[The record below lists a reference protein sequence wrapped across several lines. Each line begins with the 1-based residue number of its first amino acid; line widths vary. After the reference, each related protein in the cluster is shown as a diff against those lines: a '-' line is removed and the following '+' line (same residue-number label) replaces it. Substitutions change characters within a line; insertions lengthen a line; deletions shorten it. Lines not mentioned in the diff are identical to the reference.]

1 MDFDY
6 IVIGSGS
13 SGCPLTA
20 RLLEKG
26 MKVLLVEA
34 GKRERIPVTR
44 LPAALIH
51 TVGNPRYDWCYQT
64 EPDPTRDGLTEAW
77 PRGKVPG
84 GSSAINGMIFIRGA
98 KQDYDA

>member
-13 SGCPLTA
+13 AGSSLTA

-44 LPAALIH
+44 PARRADPHRRQSAL
-51 TVGNPRYDWCYQT
+51 
-64 EPDPTRDGLTEAW
+64 
-77 PRGKVPG
+77 
-84 GSSAINGMIFIRGA
+84 
-98 KQDYDA
+98 